1 MAAVTSVVVA
11 GLVAVILDAERWLQA
26 IVILLLGAAVV
37 LLIDLRRRS
46 GEVSHALRRAVDR
59 DRALARQVA
68 ALSGYN
74 LIDRRLE
81 ALTEAVGAPIQRA
94 LGPDGQLEQ
103 MERRFLGAFEAERL
117 RAADRQRELEGGRGA
132 LAEMI
137 ARQEAALADSRV
149 ALTRGQERAVKELT
163 QVARDETRQV
173 EALLQLV
180 PALEQR
186 RALLPPSGRWA
197 MDARSIGHLMDL
209 VRARHIQLAVELGS
223 GTSSIWLGYQLEK
236 TGGRLVSVEH
246 ESEFAEMTRTS
257 VQRHG
262 LADTVEVRLAPLVDL
277 DTARWYDTAE
287 LADLTAVDLLVVDG
301 PPGSVGRRARA
312 YALPFF
318 LERLAPDALVILDD
332 SNRPDEVEIV
342 RDWISRY
349 NLERI
354 ETGMSRLAVLRRR
367 TA

>member
-1 MAAVTSVVVA
+1 MGRRLWIMMAAVTSVVVA

-149 ALTRGQERAVKELT
+149 ALTRGQ
-163 QVARDETRQV
+163 
-173 EALLQLV
+173 
-180 PALEQR
+180 
-186 RALLPPSGRWA
+186 
-197 MDARSIGHLMDL
+197 
-209 VRARHIQLAVELGS
+209 
-223 GTSSIWLGYQLEK
+223 
-236 TGGRLVSVEH
+236 
-246 ESEFAEMTRTS
+246 
-257 VQRHG
+257 
-262 LADTVEVRLAPLVDL
+262 
-277 DTARWYDTAE
+277 
-287 LADLTAVDLLVVDG
+287 
-301 PPGSVGRRARA
+301 
-312 YALPFF
+312 
-318 LERLAPDALVILDD
+318 
-332 SNRPDEVEIV
+332 
-342 RDWISRY
+342 
-349 NLERI
+349 
-354 ETGMSRLAVLRRR
+354 
-367 TA
+367 